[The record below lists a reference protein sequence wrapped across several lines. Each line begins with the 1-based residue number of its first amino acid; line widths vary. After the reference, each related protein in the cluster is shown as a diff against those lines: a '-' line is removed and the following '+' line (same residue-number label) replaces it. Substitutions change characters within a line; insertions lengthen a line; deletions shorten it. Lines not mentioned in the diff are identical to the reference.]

1 MNLFNLYYDFLERE
15 KRLEVIIILVIRL
28 CMLFFKCLQ
37 IVVYLDKDEGGGGM
51 RNDDVLKKNKLY
63 YDQWVLGFDEY
74 IVMIYN
80 LILVFLLLGISYDF
94 LNNE

>member
-1 MNLFNLYYDFLERE
+1 
-15 KRLEVIIILVIRL
+15 
-28 CMLFFKCLQ
+28 MLFFKCLQ

-51 RNDDVLKKNKLY
+51 RNDVLKKNKLY